1 MKSLR
6 PLHLV
11 LISGPPRIGK
21 NHSGTALA
29 DKLKGDHFALSDYL
43 KVETHNHYGIENAS
57 NIFAFEKVKDIP
69 NPNFNGK
76 TPREA
81 YIDFSENILKPKY
94 GLGYLG
100 KLVIPR
106 MKSNI
111 VKNTVSIISGVGFY
125 EEVKPLIF
133 TAKSESTLHIK
144 LLPPLSLEKD
154 LEDSRKEI
162 NLSNLGV
169 EEIATINVNT
179 SKFITNVYQSIL
191 DVFSCAE

>member
-1 MKSLR
+1 MKSFR
-6 PLHLV
+6 PLHLI

-29 DKLKGDHFALSDYL
+29 DKLEGDHFALSDYL

-100 KLVIPR
+100 ELVIPR
-106 MKSNI
+106 IKSNMEKDI
-111 VKNTVSIISGVGFY
+111 VSIVSGVGFY
-125 EEVKPLIF
+125 EEVKPLIS
-133 TAKSESTLHIK
+133 TAKPESTLHIK
-144 LLPPLSLEKD
+144 LLSPLRYKKN
-154 LEDSRKEI
+154 LEDSRKEM

-169 EEIATINVNT
+169 EEIATKNVNT
-179 SKFITNVYQSIL
+179 STFITNVYQSIL
-191 DVFSCAE
+191 DVFSIN